1 MGLEEN
7 QMSLIK
13 IDINKAKEVKKDQ
26 LRMERAPI
34 LNQLDI
40 EFMRA
45 VEQGDTVKAQEISQK
60 KQVLRDCTNSEEL
73 SNAQTVEQLKQITLQ
88 SILGE

>member
-1 MGLEEN
+1 
-7 QMSLIK
+7 MSLIK